1 MNAKK
6 LSAVLTAALLAG
18 ALSTTALAADRLPT
32 GDASVTFKKAI
43 DMTDAAGAGGVVS
56 ITPLDAA
63 PAPAQASLTIQGS
76 GTAYFTGFAFDTP
89 GDYRYTVTQAGSTAA
104 HTVYD
109 THSYTVT
116 IRVTGRPDGGL
127 NTELWAVRS
136 GETAKADSVKFTNRY
151 DPPAEEAKTTVVRPA
166 KNTAAPAAR
175 TAKGSAAPALPQT
188 GDAFPVEALA
198 AALCAGLV
206 GFATAWSKHR

>member
-1 MNAKK
+1 MRYAITA
-6 LSAVLTAALLAG
+6 LRCWLTAAALLLALCCPLPVFAARAG
-18 ALSTTALAADRLPT
+18 AVLPVTVRTEGTAAD
-32 GDASVTFKKAI
+32 
-43 DMTDAAGAGGVVS
+43 AACVVS

-89 GDYRYTVTQAGSTAA
+89 GDYRYTVTQAGSGRPHMTCDTA
-104 HTVYD
+104 V
-109 THSYTVT
+109 YTVT
-116 IRVTGRPDGGL
+116 VRVTGRADGGL
-127 NTELWAVRS
+127 DTELWAQRGGS
-136 GETAKADSVKFTNRY
+136 TAKAAAVSFVNRY
-151 DPPAEEAKTTVVRPA
+151 DPPAAPA
-166 KNTAAPAAR
+166 ASAAPAAR

>member
-1 MNAKK
+1 MRYATTA
-6 LSAVLTAALLAG
+6 LRCWMTAAALLLALCCPLPVFAARAG
-18 ALSTTALAADRLPT
+18 AVLPVTVRTEGAA
-32 GDASVTFKKAI
+32 
-43 DMTDAAGAGGVVS
+43 TDAACVVS

-76 GTAYFTGFAFDTP
+76 GTAYFTGFAFDAP
-89 GDYRYTVTQAGSTAA
+89 GDYRYTVTQAGGTAA

-116 IRVTGRPDGGL
+116 VRVTGRADGGL

-136 GETAKADSVKFTNRY
+136 GETAKANSVKFTNRY
-151 DPPAEEAKTTVVRPA
+151 DPPAEKAKTTAARPA
-166 KNTAAPAAR
+166 KNTAAPAVR
-175 TAKGSAAPALPQT
+175 AAPALPQT

-198 AALCAGLV
+198 AALCAGVV

>member
-1 MNAKK
+1 MRYATTA
-6 LSAVLTAALLAG
+6 LRCWLTAAALLLALCCPLPVFAARAG
-18 ALSTTALAADRLPT
+18 AVLPVTVYTEGTA
-32 GDASVTFKKAI
+32 
-43 DMTDAAGAGGVVS
+43 TDATCVVS

-89 GDYRYTVTQAGSTAA
+89 GDYRYTVTQAGSGRPHMTCDTA
-104 HTVYD
+104 V
-109 THSYTVT
+109 YTVT
-116 IRVTGRPDGGL
+116 VRVTGRADGGL
-127 NTELWAVRS
+127 DTELWAQRGGS
-136 GETAKADSVKFTNRY
+136 TAKAAAVSFVNRY
-151 DPPAEEAKTTVVRPA
+151 DPPAAPA
-166 KNTAAPAAR
+166 ASAAPAAR

>member
-1 MNAKK
+1 MRYATTA
-6 LSAVLTAALLAG
+6 LRCWLTAAALLLALCCPLPVFAARAG
-18 ALSTTALAADRLPT
+18 AVLPVTVYTEGAAAD
-32 GDASVTFKKAI
+32 
-43 DMTDAAGAGGVVS
+43 AACVVS

-116 IRVTGRPDGGL
+116 VRVTGRPDGGL

-151 DPPAEEAKTTVVRPA
+151 DPPAAPA
-166 KNTAAPAAR
+166 VTAAPAAR

-188 GDAFPVEALA
+188 GDAFPMEALA

>member
-1 MNAKK
+1 MRYATTA
-6 LSAVLTAALLAG
+6 LRCWLTAAALLLALCCPLPVFAARAG
-18 ALSTTALAADRLPT
+18 AVLPVTVRTEGTA
-32 GDASVTFKKAI
+32 
-43 DMTDAAGAGGVVS
+43 TDAACVVS

-76 GTAYFTGFAFDTP
+76 GTAYFTGFAFDAP
-89 GDYRYTVTQAGSTAA
+89 GDYRYTVTQAGSGRPHMTCDTA
-104 HTVYD
+104 V
-109 THSYTVT
+109 YTVT
-116 IRVTGRPDGGL
+116 VRVTGRADGGL
-127 NTELWAVRS
+127 DTELWAQRGGS
-136 GETAKADSVKFTNRY
+136 TAKAAAVSFVNRY
-151 DPPAEEAKTTVVRPA
+151 DPPAAPA
-166 KNTAAPAAR
+166 ATAAPAAR

>member
-1 MNAKK
+1 MRYATTA
-6 LSAVLTAALLAG
+6 LRCWLTAAALLLALCCPLPVFAVRAG
-18 ALSTTALAADRLPT
+18 AVLPVTVRTEGAAAD
-32 GDASVTFKKAI
+32 
-43 DMTDAAGAGGVVS
+43 AACVVS

-76 GTAYFTGFAFDTP
+76 GTAYFTGFAFDAP
-89 GDYRYTVTQAGSTAA
+89 GDYRYTVTQAGSGRPHMTCDTA
-104 HTVYD
+104 V
-109 THSYTVT
+109 YTVT
-116 IRVTGRPDGGL
+116 VRVTGRPDGGL

-151 DPPAEEAKTTVVRPA
+151 DPPAAPA
-166 KNTAAPAAR
+166 ASAAPAAR

>member
-1 MNAKK
+1 MRYATTA
-6 LSAVLTAALLAG
+6 LRCWLTAAALLLALCCPLPVFAARAG
-18 ALSTTALAADRLPT
+18 AVLPVTVRTEGTA
-32 GDASVTFKKAI
+32 
-43 DMTDAAGAGGVVS
+43 TDAACVVS

-76 GTAYFTGFAFDTP
+76 GTAYFTGFAFDAP
-89 GDYRYTVTQAGSTAA
+89 GDYRYTVTQSGSGRPHMTCDTA
-104 HTVYD
+104 V
-109 THSYTVT
+109 YTVT
-116 IRVTGRPDGGL
+116 VRVTGRADGGL
-127 NTELWAVRS
+127 DTELWAQRGGS
-136 GETAKADSVKFTNRY
+136 TAKAAAVSFVNRY
-151 DPPAEEAKTTVVRPA
+151 DPPAAPA
-166 KNTAAPAAR
+166 ATAAPAAR